1 MLRDLLRRPAQ
12 LFATLFGLAL
22 LVALGLLVAV
32 AWRGIE
38 RLEPFARHLQQQA
51 RLQRIDRT
59 LQELL
64 LARRGEVAVDPA
76 RLNATRL
83 RLTQLMQTGEFTDP
97 TGPARVRALLR
108 TIAGDRPSAANI
120 EAARKQIAD
129 LIRREMAAQQI
140 ALLTFGSN
148 AKVELILAAGALLV
162 LPGTALLVL
171 VILRERISRPL
182 HDLNNLLALIG
193 EGRSSAQL
201 EDVGVPLR
209 PIMESYNRLVDQLA
223 DALSQN
229 REYQG
234 RLESEVRAAAGTLI
248 RQQLEL
254 AEADRLAA
262 VGEISAR
269 VAHEL
274 KNPLAGIQ
282 MALANLREDI
292 DVPDQLDRLQLVA
305 DEVARMARLL
315 DQLLVRPQRSPEP
328 CQLIEVRPL
337 VADLLALLRYQISG
351 RILLKNGVDPA
362 TRWRLQRDVLRQAL
376 LNLVLNSAQ
385 AIGES
390 AGTIEVVAATERE
403 RPATL
408 RHRRRAGLPP
418 RRPR

>member
-1 MLRDLLRRPAQ
+1 
-12 LFATLFGLAL
+12 
-22 LVALGLLVAV
+22 
-32 AWRGIE
+32 
-38 RLEPFARHLQQQA
+38 
-51 RLQRIDRT
+51 
-59 LQELL
+59 
-64 LARRGEVAVDPA
+64 
-76 RLNATRL
+76 
-83 RLTQLMQTGEFTDP
+83 
-97 TGPARVRALLR
+97 
-108 TIAGDRPSAANI
+108 
-120 EAARKQIAD
+120 
-129 LIRREMAAQQI
+129 
-140 ALLTFGSN
+140 
-148 AKVELILAAGALLV
+148 V

-171 VILRERISRPL
+171 AILRERISRPL
-182 HDLNNLLALIG
+182 QDLNNLLALIG

-282 MALANLREDI
+282 MALSNLKDDI
-292 DVPDQLDRLQLVA
+292 DVPDQLNRLQLVA

-315 DQLLVRPQRSPEP
+315 DQLLVHPHRSPEP
-328 CQLIEVRPL
+328 CQDTEIRTL

-351 RILLKNGVDPA
+351 RILLKNGVDRA
-362 TRWRLQRDVLRQAL
+362 AQWRLQRDVLRQVL
-376 LNLVLNSAQ
+376 LNLVLNAAQ

-390 AGTIEVVAATERE
+390 AGTIEVTAAREGHALRLSIIDDGPGFPPDVLADGIRPFQTSRSGGMGLGLSTVERMV
-403 RPATL
+403 
-408 RHRRRAGLPP
+408 RAMGGRIELSNREP
-418 RRPR
+418 RGAIASVLLGSTRVQ

>member
-1 MLRDLLRRPAQ
+1 
-12 LFATLFGLAL
+12 
-22 LVALGLLVAV
+22 
-32 AWRGIE
+32 
-38 RLEPFARHLQQQA
+38 
-51 RLQRIDRT
+51 
-59 LQELL
+59 
-64 LARRGEVAVDPA
+64 
-76 RLNATRL
+76 
-83 RLTQLMQTGEFTDP
+83 MQTGEFTDP

-108 TIAGDRPSAANI
+108 TLGEGRPSADNI
-120 EAARKQIAD
+120 EAARRQIAD
-129 LIRREMAAQQI
+129 LIRREVAAQQI
-140 ALLTFGSN
+140 ALLTFASN
-148 AKVELILAAGALLV
+148 AKVELFLAAGALLV

-171 VILRERISRPL
+171 AILRERISRPL
-182 HDLNNLLALIG
+182 QDLNNLLALIG
-193 EGRSSAQL
+193 EGRSSAEL

-282 MALANLREDI
+282 MALSNLKDDI
-292 DVPDQLDRLQLVA
+292 DVPDQLNRLQLVA

-315 DQLLVRPQRSPEP
+315 DQLLVHPHRSPEP
-328 CQLIEVRPL
+328 CQDTEICTL

-362 TRWRLQRDVLRQAL
+362 ARWRLQRDVLRQVL
-376 LNLVLNSAQ
+376 LNLVLNAAQ

-390 AGTIEVVAATERE
+390 AGAIEVTAAREGRALRLSIMDDGPGFPPDVLADGIRPFQTSRSGGMGLGLSTVERMV
-403 RPATL
+403 
-408 RHRRRAGLPP
+408 RAMGGRIELSNREP
-418 RRPR
+418 RGAIASVLLGSTRVQ